1 MASTD
6 VEFVAELE
14 KLKGPGSHRALNAVI
29 ERAKRG
35 EYHDFKNTMFT
46 APKMALVHDLRNL
59 GLNDLV
65 MRVMNGE
72 FDENSKTNTETVG

>member
-6 VEFVAELE
+6 VELVAELE
-14 KLKGPGSHRALNAVI
+14 KLKGDGNNRALNVVI
-29 ERAKRG
+29 ARARRG
-35 EYHDFKNTMFT
+35 EYHDFKNQMFV

-65 MRVMNGE
+65 MRAMNGE